1 MVILKPIHTIRFVAY
16 DSYSRICDR
25 VNTRKK
31 RQISP
36 SANVFIRQSKNY
48 MRQITSC
55 RFLNL
60 KNEAIEWKERDTSK
74 FKSYKLMARFILETD
89 DPSRRI
95 IRLTDHPS
103 EYKHKTNYPDEL
115 GKKIVR
121 LVTRPCIN
129 AGKQTDHPSRR
140 TTRANSSEQTNY
152 ADSSS

>member
-74 FKSYKLMARFILETD
+74 FKSYKLMARFILEIYT
-89 DPSRRI
+89 
-95 IRLTDHPS
+95 RLTDHPS

-129 AGKQTDHPSRR
+129 ADKQTDHPSRR
-140 TTRANSSEQTNY
+140 TTRANSSERTNY